1 MEKHFAFN
9 YHSFVD
15 VITNS
20 STELFMTT
28 EKKVV
33 DFFQDILN
41 QHPEHRY
48 SAIKILSY
56 EQFAKEYDFE
66 YMKREESEYFD
77 NKYGHLNEDDM
88 ILTIKYDSDD
98 PDFVFELAKLLNM
111 KAIYD

>member
-33 DFFQDILN
+33 EFFQDILKQQPEN
-41 QHPEHRY
+41 QY

-56 EQFAKEYDFE
+56 EEFAKQQDFD
-66 YMKREESEYFD
+66 YMKKEEPEYFE
-77 NKYGHLNEDDM
+77 KYYGHLGENDA